1 MIHSGVVGTQTGQ
14 AHEHQELKITVWDE
28 DHPEKKREFT
38 LGWGKFVISKKGYQV
53 KAKWRVDE
61 AEDHHDHCHSLSSS
75 SSSFSSSNASLLPA
89 NISKSN
95 RYCTAKDIITNTK
108 HGLWSTHINTTK
120 HQPSGSCEIY
130 TWQWWLFRAPFSS
143 LGSTRQKVRTQ
154 RKELPKW
161 WMFHAPCWL
170 KRRTL
175 PVTYIITDETSTI
188 IRKLTWSS
196 EGWLVG
202 WWCLLLETFTARPVI
217 LPMFRLQNG
226 YFEVPMSWILKGP
239 VEPW

>member
-1 MIHSGVVGTQTGQ
+1 MMMMMMMMITIIIRKKAMSSVFCEFFGFIMKKVWRDSWSIQVLLGPRPARRMSIKSSRSLFGTRTTQ
-14 AHEHQELKITVWDE
+14 
-28 DHPEKKREFT
+28 KKREFT

-53 KAKWRVDE
+53 KAKWTVDE

-143 LGSTRQKVRTQ
+143 VGSTRQKVRTQ

-196 EGWLVG
+196 
-202 WWCLLLETFTARPVI
+202 
-217 LPMFRLQNG
+217 
-226 YFEVPMSWILKGP
+226 
-239 VEPW
+239 